1 MAVTVE
7 QVGVEARR
15 PITDPA
21 EVAAVQQ
28 WLESVAVLIR
38 ARYPD
43 PTRQPLPDVVDLV
56 TRTVVA
62 AMVTQRGDGARVTQ
76 VQIDDGSVSRT
87 YEPVREL
94 RGLLDGG
101 YELVGIRA
109 YDMFPQTHH
118 VELLAHLKR
127 KDV

>member
-94 RGLLDGG
+94 RGLLDGWWSWLDETVPDSTRSAAWSVRIG
-101 YELVGIRA
+101 GAR
-109 YDMFPQTHH
+109 
-118 VELLAHLKR
+118 
-127 KDV
+127 